1 MDYNLTGSS
10 VRGISQARILEWVAI
25 SFSRRSSRHRDWT
38 RVSHIVGR
46 HFTVWARSQEK
57 WPLNGSLS
65 YDTTLQLDLYCRRKF
80 KWSELPYVQI
90 FMAMYLDSETQKEF
104 MVYVFQR
111 ENSSKETE
119 DILTDLPCGAIQ
131 RLNPLEDLRR
141 SQSYSLPAGRNHYLR
156 ERHN

>member
-1 MDYNLTGSS
+1 
-10 VRGISQARILEWVAI
+10 
-25 SFSRRSSRHRDWT
+25 
-38 RVSHIVGR
+38 
-46 HFTVWARSQEK
+46 
-57 WPLNGSLS
+57 
-65 YDTTLQLDLYCRRKF
+65 
-80 KWSELPYVQI
+80 
-90 FMAMYLDSETQKEF
+90 MYLDSEPQKEF
-104 MVYVFQR
+104 MVYIFQR